1 MAAKDE
7 SAPVPDAPKKGKKL
21 LLIVVTLFVT
31 LALVTAAL
39 AVWLLAAN
47 RDDAEGED
55 GEDVEEVADG
65 HAGAPPIF
73 VALDSFTVNL
83 AHTPEDGDRYVQL
96 SISLEVK
103 SPDADAAIKAQMPRI
118 RNNIIL
124 IISGKTA
131 AELMTR
137 EDKMALAKEIK
148 DGINHTIS
156 PAAKG
161 KKPSGPVVDA
171 LFTVFIIQ

>member
-1 MAAKDE
+1 M
-7 SAPVPDAPKKGKKL
+7 
-21 LLIVVTLFVT
+21 
-31 LALVTAAL
+31 
-39 AVWLLAAN
+39 
-47 RDDAEGED
+47 
-55 GEDVEEVADG
+55 
-65 HAGAPPIF
+65 
-73 VALDSFTVNL
+73 
-83 AHTPEDGDRYVQL
+83 QL

-148 DGINHTIS
+148 DGINHTIN